1 MDYEI
6 PEYFDDTI
14 EFDDEQE
21 YGQEEYP
28 DLMELDDTFE
38 NNIYDPNLND
48 DLIDLNELQEFDN
61 KMFDDPIDSAEFY
74 KEFNGGGVERYSFT
88 KEANDFYNSYK
99 TEIYSAIAL
108 SSLAA
113 IGIGAGTGASLD
125 IQRRKNKT

>member
-21 YGQEEYP
+21 YVQEEYP

-38 NNIYDPNLND
+38 NNVYDPNLND

-61 KMFDDPIDSAEFY
+61 KMFDEPIDPAEFY
-74 KEFNGGGVERYSFT
+74 KEFNGGGAERYSFT

-108 SSLAA
+108 SSLAV